1 MHTEEDSLQAHTHG
15 VTDSGHNH
23 GYDDKYAAYD
33 GQSRYDLATEF
44 KRENFDTS
52 HSRTTNN
59 AISNIEVTDVSGAR
73 TSGETRPKNIRV
85 VYIMKV
91 F

>member
-1 MHTEEDSLQAHTHG
+1 MMSIQLEHPEKLGVNSILDAAFWRHTSNAKTNIRVNG
-15 VTDSGHNH
+15 AKTNIRVNSAKTYIRVNSGKSNTRVTN
-23 GYDDKYAAYD
+23 
-33 GQSRYDLATEF
+33 
-44 KRENFDTS
+44 
-52 HSRTTNN
+52 
-59 AISNIEVTDVSGAR
+59 VSGAR